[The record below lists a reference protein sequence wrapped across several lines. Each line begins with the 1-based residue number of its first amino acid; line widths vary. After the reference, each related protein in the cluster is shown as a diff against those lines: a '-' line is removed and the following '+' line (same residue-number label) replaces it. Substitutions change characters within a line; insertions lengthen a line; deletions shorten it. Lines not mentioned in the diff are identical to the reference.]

1 MLGRIVKA
9 VLIGL
14 GIYAG
19 AQLVLRLLRRLY
31 PFPVPPLLAPLLQNP
46 FWNVGQTR
54 QLLVQDLGLCAG
66 MKVLEVG
73 AGPGHITA
81 EVARALG
88 PEGQLTAIDAQPQ
101 MVARLAAKLRRQ
113 SVESVHVQAADP
125 RDLPFA
131 NETFDMAYLVTVLG
145 AIADRGRALRE
156 LRRVLKPNGRLAIIE
171 SVADPDYMVMIEVVG
186 WAQAVGFELVEQKG
200 SGLLYTLVFRSMFG
214 S

>member
-54 QLLVQDLGLCAG
+54 QLLVQD
-66 MKVLEVG
+66 LEVG